1 MKKGL
6 LKGILTL
13 AAAIS
18 MGACSTGASGTVS
31 GEYSYEQYSTTYN
44 AVVTVTVENDIIK
57 DVVIGECHNLS
68 DANEAY
74 GWTEE
79 KRAVYTAGVE
89 AYLASFEGKTVTE
102 VMSIEVAVAESG
114 SPLTGEEATFTDK
127 ITGTTQS
134 SGRIIL
140 AIQNALEKL

>member
-6 LKGILTL
+6 IKGILAL

-18 MGACSTGASGTVS
+18 MGACSTGASGTVT
-31 GEYSYEQYSTTYN
+31 GEYSYEQYSTVYN
-44 AVVTVTVENDIIK
+44 AVVTVTVANDVIT
-57 DVVIGECHNLS
+57 DVAIGESHNLS
-68 DANEAY
+68 DVNDAD

-79 KRAVYTAGVE
+79 RRTVYVDGLD

-102 VMSIEVAVAESG
+102 VLSMEVAVAESG
-114 SPLTGEEATFTDK
+114 APLTGEEATFADK
-127 ITGTTQS
+127 ITGATQS